1 MTSIRQGFF
10 FPNAENSFRSFSL
23 RSSNRDA
30 GPDMF
35 LVGTLLLIFD
45 IFPAGYLHAYTHKYP
60 IPPIKPTVIVVAS
73 KLEKNL
79 TNVGRKRV
87 VKL

>member
-1 MTSIRQGFF
+1 MTSIRQGFV
-10 FPNAENSFRSFSL
+10 FPNPENSFRSFSP

-35 LVGTLLLIFD
+35 LVGTPLLIFD
-45 IFPAGYLHAYTHKYP
+45 IFPVGYLHAYTHKYP
-60 IPPIKPTVIVVAS
+60 IPPRKPAVIVVAS

-79 TNVGRKRV
+79 TNPGRKSV
-87 VKL
+87 WML